1 MLEKGAVTLKRFYFE
16 AFGILAEKE
25 EIKKIEV
32 LIKQLVKQELDEAF
46 EKKDFGF
53 FVNTLSKIYENPNL
67 LSYGADK
74 SFEKLFEDKSISEEF
89 IKSKKKQVLE
99 LLGETAKK
107 DYTLDK
113 KQQETWQLWTLM
125 SFFVKRQSYRNNYY
139 QSVTGQEFLGQPS
152 FTRISSSWT
161 SLKKNLTAEKV
172 RQTKWLPIDKKIVYR
187 EQNEFINELKK
198 EITKRRAI
206 VEWFRSGKT
215 FAEFAEIAT
224 EKFGLNKRTNYSTN
238 LLTFTE
244 KWSHRGIANL
254 VATEFYPIITSGID
268 EVTCKSFVE
277 VNEQDF
283 ETMKKENDEKNE
295 ALIKSFKI
303 EIEVYILS
311 KKRF

>member
-25 EIKKIEV
+25 ELKKIET

-53 FVNTLSKIYENPNL
+53 FVSTLSKIYENPNS

-74 SFEKLFEDKSISEEF
+74 SFEKLFEDKAISESF
-89 IKSKKKQVLE
+89 IKSKKKEVLE

-107 DYTLDK
+107 DYTLNK
-113 KQQETWQLWTLM
+113 KQQETWQLWALM
-125 SFFVKRQSYRNNYY
+125 SFFVKRAGFRPNYY
-139 QSVTGQEFLGQPS
+139 QAITGQQFLAQPS

-161 SLKKNLTAEKV
+161 RLKKNLTAEKV
-172 RQTKWLPIDKKIVYR
+172 RQRKWLPIDKKIVYR
-187 EQNEFINELKK
+187 ERNEFINELKK
-198 EITKRRAI
+198 EITRRRVI
-206 VEWFRSGKT
+206 IEWFRSGKT
-215 FAEFAEIAT
+215 FAEFAEVAI
-224 EKFGLNKRTNYSTN
+224 EKFELNRRANFSTN
-238 LLTFTE
+238 LITFTE

-254 VATEFYPIITSGID
+254 VSTEFYPIITSGID

-277 VNEQDF
+277 ISEQDF
-283 ETMKKENDEKNE
+283 ETMKKENNEKNE

-303 EIEVYILS
+303 EIEIYILS

>member
-25 EIKKIEV
+25 ELKKIET

-53 FVNTLSKIYENPNL
+53 FVSTLSKIYVNPNS

-74 SFEKLFEDKSISEEF
+74 SFEKLFEDKAISESF
-89 IKSKKKQVLE
+89 IKNKKKEVLE
-99 LLGETAKK
+99 LVGETAKK
-107 DYTLDK
+107 DYTLNK
-113 KQQETWQLWTLM
+113 KQQETWQLWALM
-125 SFFVKRQSYRNNYY
+125 SFFVKRAGFRPNYY
-139 QSVTGQEFLGQPS
+139 QTITGQQFLAQPS

-187 EQNEFINELKK
+187 ERNEFINELKK
-198 EITKRRAI
+198 EITRRRVI
-206 VEWFRSGKT
+206 IEWFRRGKT
-215 FAEFAEIAT
+215 FAEFSEVAI
-224 EKFGLNKRTNYSTN
+224 EKFELIRRANIFTN
-238 LLTFTE
+238 LPTFTE

-254 VATEFYPIITSGID
+254 VSTEFYPIITSGID

-277 VNEQDF
+277 ISEQNF
-283 ETMKKENDEKNE
+283 ETMKKENNEKNE

-303 EIEVYILS
+303 EIEIYILS

>member
-25 EIKKIEV
+25 ELKKIET
-32 LIKQLVKQELDEAF
+32 LIKQLVKQKLDEAF

-53 FVNTLSKIYENPNL
+53 LVSTLSKIYENPNS

-74 SFEKLFEDKSISEEF
+74 SFEKLFEDKAISETF
-89 IKSKKKQVLE
+89 IRSKKKEVLE

-113 KQQETWQLWTLM
+113 KQQETWQLWALM
-125 SFFVKRQSYRNNYY
+125 SFFVKRAGFRPNNY
-139 QSVTGQEFLGQPS
+139 QATTEQQFLAQPS

-161 SLKKNLTAEKV
+161 RLKKNLTAEKV

-187 EQNEFINELKK
+187 EQNQFINDLKK
-198 EITKRRAI
+198 EIARRRAI
-206 VEWFRSGKT
+206 IEWFRSGKT
-215 FAEFAEIAT
+215 FAEFAEVAI
-224 EKFGLNKRTNYSTN
+224 EKFELIRRENN
-238 LLTFTE
+238 LPFFRE
-244 KWSHRGIANL
+244 SWSHRGIANL
-254 VATEFYPIITSGID
+254 VSTEFYPIITSGID

-277 VNEQDF
+277 ISEQDF
-283 ETMKKENDEKNE
+283 ETMKKENNEKNE

-303 EIEVYILS
+303 EIEIYILS

>member
-25 EIKKIEV
+25 ELKKIET

-53 FVNTLSKIYENPNL
+53 FVRTLSKIYENPNS

-74 SFEKLFEDKSISEEF
+74 SFEKLFEDKAISESF
-89 IKSKKKQVLE
+89 IKSKKKEVLE

-107 DYTLDK
+107 DYTLNK
-113 KQQETWQLWTLM
+113 KQQETWQLWALM
-125 SFFVKRQSYRNNYY
+125 SFFVKRAGFRPNNY
-139 QSVTGQEFLGQPS
+139 QAITGQQFLAQPS

-187 EQNEFINELKK
+187 ERNEFINDLKK
-198 EITKRRAI
+198 EITRRRVI
-206 VEWFRSGKT
+206 IEWFRSGKT
-215 FAEFAEIAT
+215 FAEFAEVAI
-224 EKFGLNKRTNYSTN
+224 EKFELNRRTNFSTN

-254 VATEFYPIITSGID
+254 VSTEFYPIITSGID

-277 VNEQDF
+277 ISEQDF
-283 ETMKKENDEKNE
+283 ETMKKENNEKNE

>member
-187 EQNEFINELKK
+187 EQNEFINDLKK

-224 EKFGLNKRTNYSTN
+224 EKFELDKRTNYSTN
-238 LLTFTE
+238 LLIFTE
-244 KWSHRGIANL
+244 KWSNRRITNI
-254 VATEFYPIITSGID
+254 VSTEFYPIITSGID

-277 VNEQDF
+277 LSEQDY
-283 ETMKKENDEKNE
+283 ESIKKENDEKNE
-295 ALIKSFKI
+295 SLIESFKI
-303 EIEVYILS
+303 EIEVYMLS

>member
-25 EIKKIEV
+25 ELKKIET
-32 LIKQLVKQELDEAF
+32 LIKQLVKQKLDEAF

-53 FVNTLSKIYENPNL
+53 LVSTLSKIYENPNS

-74 SFEKLFEDKSISEEF
+74 SFEKLFEDKAISETF
-89 IKSKKKQVLE
+89 IRSKKKEVLE

-113 KQQETWQLWTLM
+113 KQQETWQLWALM
-125 SFFVKRQSYRNNYY
+125 SFFVKRAGFRPNNY
-139 QSVTGQEFLGQPS
+139 QATTEQQFLAQPS

-161 SLKKNLTAEKV
+161 RLKKNLTAEKV

-187 EQNEFINELKK
+187 EQNQFINDLKK
-198 EITKRRAI
+198 EIARRRAI
-206 VEWFRSGKT
+206 IEWFRSGKT
-215 FAEFAEIAT
+215 FAEFAEVAI
-224 EKFGLNKRTNYSTN
+224 EKFELIRRENN
-238 LLTFTE
+238 LPFFRE
-244 KWSHRGIANL
+244 SWSHRGIANL
-254 VATEFYPIITSGID
+254 VSTEFYPIITSGID

-277 VNEQDF
+277 ISEQDF
-283 ETMKKENDEKNE
+283 ETMKKENNEKNE

>member
-25 EIKKIEV
+25 ELKKIET

-53 FVNTLSKIYENPNL
+53 FVSTLSKIYENPNS

-74 SFEKLFEDKSISEEF
+74 SFEKLFEDKAISETF
-89 IKSKKKQVLE
+89 IRSKKKEVLE

-113 KQQETWQLWTLM
+113 KQQETWQLWALM
-125 SFFVKRQSYRNNYY
+125 SFFVKRAGFRPNNY
-139 QSVTGQEFLGQPS
+139 QATTEQQFLAQPS

-161 SLKKNLTAEKV
+161 RLKKNLTAEKV

-187 EQNEFINELKK
+187 EQNQFINDLKK
-198 EITKRRAI
+198 EIARRRAI
-206 VEWFRSGKT
+206 IEWFRSGKT
-215 FAEFAEIAT
+215 FAEFAEVAI
-224 EKFGLNKRTNYSTN
+224 EKFELIRRENN
-238 LLTFTE
+238 LPFFRE
-244 KWSHRGIANL
+244 SWSHRGIANL
-254 VATEFYPIITSGID
+254 VSTEFYPIITSGID

-277 VNEQDF
+277 ISEQDF
-283 ETMKKENDEKNE
+283 ETMKKENNEKNE

-303 EIEVYILS
+303 EIEIYILS

>member
-25 EIKKIEV
+25 ELKKIET

-53 FVNTLSKIYENPNL
+53 FVSKLSKIYENPNS

-74 SFEKLFEDKSISEEF
+74 SFEKLFEDKAISESF
-89 IKSKKKQVLE
+89 IKSKKKEVLE

-107 DYTLDK
+107 DYTLNK
-113 KQQETWQLWTLM
+113 KQQETWQLWALM
-125 SFFVKRQSYRNNYY
+125 SFFVKRAGFRPNNY
-139 QSVTGQEFLGQPS
+139 QALTGQQFLAQPS

-161 SLKKNLTAEKV
+161 RLKKNLTAEKV
-172 RQTKWLPIDKKIVYR
+172 RQRKWLPIDKKIVYR
-187 EQNEFINELKK
+187 ERNEFINDLKK
-198 EITKRRAI
+198 EIARRRVI
-206 VEWFRSGKT
+206 IEWFRSGKT
-215 FAEFAEIAT
+215 FAEFAEVAI
-224 EKFGLNKRTNYSTN
+224 EKFELDRRANFSTN
-238 LLTFTE
+238 LPFFRE
-244 KWSHRGIANL
+244 KWSPRGIANL
-254 VATEFYPIITSGID
+254 VSTEFYPIITSGID

-277 VNEQDF
+277 ISEQDF
-283 ETMKKENDEKNE
+283 ETMKKENNEKNE

-303 EIEVYILS
+303 EIEIYILS

>member
-25 EIKKIEV
+25 ELKKIET
-32 LIKQLVKQELDEAF
+32 LIKQLAKRELDEAF

-74 SFEKLFEDKSISEEF
+74 SFEKLFEDKAISESF
-89 IKSKKKQVLE
+89 IKSKKKEVLE

-113 KQQETWQLWTLM
+113 KQQETWQLWALM
-125 SFFVKRQSYRNNYY
+125 SFFVKRVGFRLDYY
-139 QSVTGQEFLGQPS
+139 KPITGQQFLAQPS
-152 FTRISSSWT
+152 FTRISNSWI

-172 RQTKWLPIDKKIVYR
+172 KQTKWLPIDKKIVYR
-187 EQNEFINELKK
+187 ERNEFINDLKK
-198 EITKRRAI
+198 EIARRRVI
-206 VEWFRSGKT
+206 IEWFRSGKT
-215 FAEFAEIAT
+215 FAEFAEVAI
-224 EKFGLNKRTNYSTN
+224 EKFKLNRRTNTK
-238 LLTFTE
+238 LLTFA
-244 KWSHRGIANL
+244 KQWSHSGIANL
-254 VATEFYPIITSGID
+254 VSTEFYPIITSGID
-268 EVTCKSFVE
+268 KITCKSFVE
-277 VNEQDF
+277 ISEQDF
-283 ETMKKENDEKNE
+283 ETMKKENNEKNE
-295 ALIKSFKI
+295 TLIKSFKI